1 MLSGVWLFETPWTA
15 AHQAYLSITNSRS
28 LLFTIRKVK
37 YGPEAGEW
45 EEGEEQRLTCCD
57 FLKITLGE

>member
-15 AHQAYLSITNSRS
+15 AYQASLSITNSQS

-45 EEGEEQRLTCCD
+45 EEGEEQRLTCSD
-57 FLKITLGE
+57 FLNFTLSE